1 MVDSYG
7 QLMYTIEGLHLG
19 KGYPCLWVIAVLEL
33 FHLKDQYLKPWD
45 IESLYVYVC
54 VCVCLSHSVMP
65 DSLWLQGL

>member
-7 QLMYTIEGLHLG
+7 QLMYTIEGLHLQ
-19 KGYPCLWVIAVLEL
+19 KGYLCLWVIAVLEL

-54 VCVCLSHSVMP
+54 VCVCVCVS
-65 DSLWLQGL
+65 